1 MTKIFLTNTEIQGI
15 ISDERMH
22 FPKYVPSILNL
33 LNQWTQATRPKNVGQ
48 LSELIKQFPGKTPE
62 EWKEWYSQRYPN
74 AIQEATQKI
83 MDLLPSLK
91 AAISRIDEPM
101 VRRWVED
108 LVINKTFA
116 GLSTQRVILIRLSE
130 HYCTS

>member
-1 MTKIFLTNTEIQGI
+1 MTKIFLTNTEIQGM

-62 EWKEWYSQRYPN
+62 EWKEWYSQRYPKCYSRSDTKN
-74 AIQEATQKI
+74 NGLTTF
-83 MDLLPSLK
+83 LK
-91 AAISRIDEPM
+91 SSHFQ
-101 VRRWVED
+101 
-108 LVINKTFA
+108 N
-116 GLSTQRVILIRLSE
+116 
-130 HYCTS
+130 